1 MTSPAQPPSL
11 PDSYAESGRWISLT
25 RPERKSAIA
34 TALGI
39 LAVLILAAILTP
51 DERGVG
57 THQQL
62 GLPPCMTETVLG
74 IPCPFC
80 GMTTS
85 FSHMAHGQVSQAIT
99 VQPAGALGFVLSAAL
114 ALGLLAAVAT
124 GRAPTIWIAVRR
136 SPWLYATGGFIIFAA
151 WIYKILAHTGVLS
164 H

>member
-1 MTSPAQPPSL
+1 MTIPVQPPSL
-11 PDSYAESGRWISLT
+11 PDTHVVTGHWIPLT
-25 RPERKSAIA
+25 RPERKSAIV

-39 LAVLILAAILTP
+39 FAVLIVAAILTP

-62 GLPPCMTETVLG
+62 GLPPCMTEAVLG
-74 IPCPFC
+74 VPCPFC

-85 FSHMAHGQVSQAIT
+85 FSHMAHGQVSQAII

-114 ALGLLAAVAT
+114 ALGLLAAFAT
-124 GRAPTIWIAVRR
+124 GRAPSIWKAVRR
-136 SPWLYATGGFIIFAA
+136 SPWLYLVGGSVIFAA
-151 WIYKILAHTGVLS
+151 WVYKILAHTGAFS